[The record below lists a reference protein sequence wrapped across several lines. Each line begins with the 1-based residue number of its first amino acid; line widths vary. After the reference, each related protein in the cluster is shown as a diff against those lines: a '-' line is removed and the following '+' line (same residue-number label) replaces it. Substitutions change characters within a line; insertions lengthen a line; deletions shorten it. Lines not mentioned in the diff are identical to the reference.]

1 MRLHDTRGY
10 YHSNRWFVLDI
21 PLPAGAR
28 LVPGSIN
35 HAQHEIL
42 GDSIR
47 IHFANAC
54 PSVSYDL
61 IGYVPGKFRILPAVI
76 REIGNPAFM
85 AVGPTPELTVLA
97 AGEKS
102 LDEYIMNISERF
114 ALGQCY
120 FNDGDDATA
129 LEYLSAVFKENAK
142 FNESELARM
151 LLWIYTKPKFYDAQ
165 KIVEMF
171 EILRERYPTLEIP
184 FDRILVVGKA
194 YKDIGEHERAW
205 LVYRAVI
212 SASFTNDAGISAVL
226 EDEGRFLGSIGFQE
240 RVWREY
246 PDTAEVVSSYFALS
260 QLIYQKAPKAHE
272 LPKEDNVQPEK
283 ITMLKRTADLL
294 LSFLA
299 FYPADPLA
307 DDAAFS
313 LCNCMLDMKNYPLV
327 VSLSQEFAKQHSTSE
342 LAPGFQY
349 MTALGLFWQN
359 QNVEALAAARIVA
372 DGESKDRDFARYIL
386 GQIYHAES
394 KPAEAIDW
402 YGKVKTIYPDA
413 SEAITYF
420 EKKSIGIEEVT
431 VVKPGANVSLNLKY
445 RNIKEAFVQVYRVDL
460 MKLYLQ
466 QKNLSA
472 ITSVQLA
479 GIKPESE
486 QTISLG
492 NGKDYVEKERAIPLA
507 LKDEAAYLVICRGD
521 DLFTSGMV
529 LITPLKIEVQEDT
542 TSGRVRANVLDTA
555 KGGYRPEVH
564 VKAIGSADSEFRS
577 GETDLRGL
585 FIADN
590 LRGKATVIA
599 REGNSR
605 YAFFRGS
612 AWLGA
617 PENAPA
623 PAAQPTQMKGGQQ
636 IDYQGN
642 LLDQNSTIQKFN
654 NDNYNQQR
662 RQAPNKGVKVEKAY

>member
-1 MRLHDTRGY
+1 
-10 YHSNRWFVLDI
+10 
-21 PLPAGAR
+21 
-28 LVPGSIN
+28 
-35 HAQHEIL
+35 
-42 GDSIR
+42 
-47 IHFANAC
+47 
-54 PSVSYDL
+54 
-61 IGYVPGKFRILPAVI
+61 
-76 REIGNPAFM
+76 
-85 AVGPTPELTVLA
+85 VLA
-97 AGEKS
+97 TGEKS
-102 LDEYIMNISERF
+102 PDKYEMNTGERF

-129 LEYLSAVFKENAK
+129 LEYLSAVFKESPTY
-142 FNESELARM
+142 NESELAKM

-165 KIVEMF
+165 KIVQMF
-171 EILRERYPTLEIP
+171 EILRERYASLEIP

-194 YKDIGEHERAW
+194 YKDIKEDERAW

-212 SASFTNDAGISAVL
+212 STSFTNDASISAVL
-226 EDEGRFLGSIGFQE
+226 EDEGLFLGSIDFQE

-246 PDTAEVVSSYFALS
+246 PDTAEVISSNFVLS
-260 QLIYQKAPKAHE
+260 QLIYEKVPKAHE
-272 LPKEDNVQPEK
+272 LPKENNVQPEK
-283 ITMLKRTADLL
+283 IAMLKRTADLL
-294 LSFLA
+294 LSFLSL
-299 FYPADPLA
+299 YPNDPLA

-313 LCNCMLDMKNYPLV
+313 LCNCMLDLKNYPLV
-327 VSLSQEFAKQHSTSE
+327 VSLSREFSKQHAASE
-342 LAPGFQY
+342 LAPSFQY

-359 QNVEALAAARIVA
+359 QNNEALAAAKIVA
-372 DGESKDRDFARYIL
+372 DGENKDRDFARYII

-413 SEAITYF
+413 AEAIAYF
-420 EKKSIGIEEVT
+420 ENKSIGMEEVT
-431 VVKPGANVSLNLKY
+431 VVKPGKPVSLTLKY
-445 RNIKEAFVQVYRVDL
+445 RNIKEAFLQVYRVDL

-486 QTISLG
+486 QTIALG
-492 NGKDYVEKERAIPLA
+492 DGKDYVEKERAIPLA
-507 LKDEAAYLVICRGD
+507 LKDEAAYLIICRGD

-529 LITPLKIEVQEDT
+529 LITPLKIEIQEDA

-564 VKAIGSADSEFRS
+564 VKAIGSADCEFRS

-599 REGNSR
+599 REGDSR
-605 YAFFRGS
+605 YAFYRGS

-617 PENAPA
+617 QENAPV
-623 PAAQPTQMKGGQQ
+623 PAVQGGEIQQ
-636 IDYQGN
+636 LQQLDYQGN
-642 LLDQNSTIQKFN
+642 LGIQNGSIQKYN
-654 NDNYNQQR
+654 NDNWNEQR
-662 RQAPNKGVKVEKAY
+662 RQAPSKGVKIEQAK